1 MQTKMNLNS
10 PIQSTKNEIKSEEFK
25 DIAVIGDSRMD
36 PLKTKAILERD
47 NVNRKFKRVKRK
59 PNIGLSN

>member
-1 MQTKMNLNS
+1 MNLNS

-25 DIAVIGDSRMD
+25 DIAVIGDSRID